1 MSVHE
6 FVNWKLFSLVHPF
19 PADIADIHGAQALAL
34 HANINRS
41 ATTPPYQVRDFIILR
56 HDAVDRP
63 PTPIK
68 TEAERMRDALMGME

>member
-6 FVNWKLFSLVHPF
+6 FFDWQRFAMVHPF
-19 PADIADIHGAQALAL
+19 PADIADIHGAQLLAL

-41 ATTPPYQVRDFIILR
+41 STTPPFQVRDFLLVR

-63 PTPIK
+63 ASPRK
-68 TEAERMRDALMGME
+68 TEAELMRDALMGVE